1 MTPVHVAAAWGRLG
15 VLELLLSNGGDPL
28 LVDDDGRCP
37 FHYAFDEA
45 HYDAVATLGE
55 YCGEAFEEDSD
66 LKYNIA
72 LGKENYIY
80 FLLSPVYL

>member
-28 LVDDDGRCP
+28 SVDDDGRSP

-45 HYDAVATLGE
+45 HYDAVATLGK
-55 YCGEAFEEDSD
+55 YCGETHEDNMD
-66 LKYNIA
+66 LKYNMA
-72 LGKENYIY
+72 LGRND
-80 FLLSPVYL
+80 FDDCTCF